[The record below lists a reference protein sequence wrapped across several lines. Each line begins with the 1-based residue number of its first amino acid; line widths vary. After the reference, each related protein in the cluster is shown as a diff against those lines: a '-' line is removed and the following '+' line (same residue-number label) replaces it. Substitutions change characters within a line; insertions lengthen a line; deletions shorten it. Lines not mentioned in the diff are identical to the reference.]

1 MGFLVG
7 WAWRNGL
14 RKGVLGGSPA
24 WLAVAIASGAMR
36 AIKRMNARRDRERLG
51 MELQPGDRIE
61 LSVVVPEGRRG
72 RRRPQ

>member
-14 RKGVLGGSPA
+14 RKGVLGGSPV
-24 WLAVAIASGAMR
+24 WLAVAIASGAVR
-36 AIKRMNARRDRERLG
+36 VAKRMNERGDRERLG
-51 MELQPGDRIE
+51 LTLEPGERVE
-61 LSVVVPEGRRG
+61 LSLVVPDRRRG